1 MTAASETEKRE
12 HDISSQE
19 LAFDIRKIENCLEV
33 GKVGILKANRR
44 TFVIQI
50 LASSWQRTVVRFFD
64 TFRTGHWVDPL
75 ILR

>member
-12 HDISSQE
+12 HDNSSQE

-33 GKVGILKANRR
+33 GKVGILKAN
-44 TFVIQI
+44 FCNSNFGQQ
-50 LASSWQRTVVRFFD
+50 LATHSSSLFLRIP
-64 TFRTGHWVDPL
+64 HWVDPL